1 ESSGERAEVA
11 HPLAPPEEEPIHVVA
26 QPAEQGEGAPAE
38 EAAERVALPA
48 LAARESAARLPL
60 LLLLAPR
67 RCRTRGRAH
76 RDCGLR
82 AALFGARRR
91 WAPASGRRDAA
102 SRPGLRPGGAALSRR
117 FHAPR
122 IVLCHVVDSLSWC
135 GGTAAAPFRCAPFR
149 SRGSKHQ

>member
-11 HPLAPPEEEPIHVVA
+11 HSLAPAEEEPVHVVA

-38 EAAERVALPA
+38 EAAERAALPA
-48 LAARESAARLPL
+48 PAGGGWAARLPL

-76 RDCGLR
+76 RDRGLR

-91 WAPASGRRDAA
+91 WAPASGRSAA
-102 SRPGLRPGGAALSRR
+102 AFRPGLRSGGAALSRR

-135 GGTAAAPFRCAPFR
+135 GG
-149 SRGSKHQ
+149 